1 MGRGAA
7 ACSRC
12 CSNDGVLRRGLGLS
26 SSSRTLLRSLL
37 QLGLGRGGQGC
48 PAHGRAPVG
57 DKQRGDGELELGA
70 APFKL
75 DGDPVVL
82 RRAALSLAPPGRRRG
97 SPLAQW
103 RTWTTGAQ
111 AEVGGGGMAGVPV
124 SDSGGCSGR
133 RRNWWLGRV
142 GSCLTPA
149 HYTGAGLEAS
159 GGDACGKAELG
170 STPPAWDS
178 STPEARRRADRGG
191 DWTGRR
197 VASSGRAFMAVRH
210 GDKITVPLSHQEEGE
225 KVCTNDEW
233 AHKNFLLLI

>member
-37 QLGLGRGGQGC
+37 QLGLGRGGRGC

-82 RRAALSLAPPGRRRG
+82 RRAALSLAPRVDGE
-97 SPLAQW
+97 AVHW
-103 RTWTTGAQ
+103 RSGA
-111 AEVGGGGMAGVPV
+111 
-124 SDSGGCSGR
+124 
-133 RRNWWLGRV
+133 LGRLV
-142 GSCLTPA
+142 LRQRWEVVAWPA
-149 HYTGAGLEAS
+149 SLSATRAAAPVDGGTGGW
-159 GGDACGKAELG
+159 GEL
-170 STPPAWDS
+170 A
-178 STPEARRRADRGG
+178 AA
-191 DWTGRR
+191 
-197 VASSGRAFMAVRH
+197 
-210 GDKITVPLSHQEEGE
+210 
-225 KVCTNDEW
+225 
-233 AHKNFLLLI
+233 